1 MTENYGIFHTACV
14 FIINVML
21 EGMNP
26 DADNPGA
33 STSRHIPEVINLRG
47 QIHPIMDINVNFG
60 IEQTRITNETC
71 IIAINMKKTQEGIAK
86 RQYPDPRKHKFK
98 TDGSNR
104 KGAEHV

>member
-1 MTENYGIFHTACV
+1 MENYGIFHTARV
-14 FIINVML
+14 FIINVTL

-33 STSRHIPEVINLRG
+33 STSRHIPEVINPRG
-47 QIHPIMDINVNFG
+47 QIHPIMDINVEFG
-60 IEQTRITNETC
+60 MERDRIADETRI
-71 IIAINMKKTQEGIAK
+71 IVINKKKTKEGIAE
-86 RQYPDPRKHKFK
+86 RQYPDPRQHKFK